1 MITVARVIHHISKR
15 HKSVAV
21 FLRVYKLVNVTNH
34 GTSGHKGQQ
43 QHVTLPMG
51 PLKNI
56 ERDDTQAQAHR
67 NSRSSALWLP
77 EVCGDIGAMYS
88 WNHRRSCCCGIK
100 FRMMMR
106 RGKRGRRDQI
116 RAVAAPQTAGQ
127 AGELDPA

>member
-1 MITVARVIHHISKR
+1 MITVAGVIHHVSKR

-21 FLRVYKLVNVTNH
+21 FLRVYTLVNVTNH

-67 NSRSSALWLP
+67 NSRSSALRL
-77 EVCGDIGAMYS
+77 
-88 WNHRRSCCCGIK
+88 
-100 FRMMMR
+100 
-106 RGKRGRRDQI
+106 
-116 RAVAAPQTAGQ
+116 RAV
-127 AGELDPA
+127 